1 MKNILFLF
9 VSVWILNS
17 CTKESNLDKFPQ
29 TWKLTSMSG
38 QTSNSSTSGSDME
51 WQETYILKSDGT
63 FTKSRERNGVI
74 IEASGNFVFKDLTD
88 GKYLE
93 LSYESNS
100 TIIGSCTPG
109 LKETLWVR
117 SESNM
122 SGTWSYCDGPGL
134 EYERNK

>member
-1 MKNILFLF
+1 MF
-9 VSVWILNS
+9 
-17 CTKESNLDKFPQ
+17 
-29 TWKLTSMSG
+29 G
-38 QTSNSSTSGSDME
+38 QSPNSSTSGSDME
-51 WQETYILKSDGT
+51 WQESYLLNSDGA

-74 IEASGNFVFKDLTD
+74 IEASGTFVFKDLTD

-100 TIIGSCTPG
+100 VIIGSCTAG

-117 SESNM
+117 SEKKM